1 MVTTTLACYCSA
13 SEFLLLRKT
22 IHTGPVRGLD
32 FNPLQTNLLSSGA
45 TNGEVSSRRLC
56 NWSMLTPFRFI
67 SGISRTPA
75 SHTPLVLAARS
86 STRRLPSRGT
96 TTYLISSRRQVAL
109 VTLLCGT
116 YAPKREMVAL
126 AYSGGAGTGGGSL
139 QGGGAMAIGGRRGM
153 SDVSWH
159 PDNASSVKNHHR

>member
-116 YAPKREMVAL
+116 YAPNAKWLRSRTVVGRALVVAHFREVVPWPL
-126 AYSGGAGTGGGSL
+126 AAEGA
-139 QGGGAMAIGGRRGM
+139 
-153 SDVSWH
+153 
-159 PDNASSVKNHHR
+159 